1 MRVVLVGNYPKDRQ
15 ESMERFARM
24 MESGLKEAGH
34 TTKIWRPTVFFGA
47 FFKATSGGIG
57 KWFGYVDKWILFPL
71 VLRFRNLFSA
81 KDTQYHICDH
91 SNAFYLKHLPRQR
104 TIITCHDVLAI
115 RGARGHADAYC
126 PASSFGRIMQEW
138 ILSNLISARKIA
150 CVSQLTLN
158 QLKELAAGRVKDDS
172 NWRVVHNAFNGDF
185 APVPKEESQALLK
198 DTGLNLD
205 EPFILHIGSKLQRKN
220 RKMLLDMVYELDE
233 RYKGKICYAGNEIEE
248 SLYAHAVKLGLQDRL
263 VSVKKPPHA
272 VLKALYS
279 SCYAFI
285 FPSFSEGFGWPVIE
299 AQACGAAVVASNIA
313 PMPEISGGV
322 ALHADPH
329 QPRAFA
335 EAFLQLSD
343 KATKDTIISQ
353 GFNNIKRFCPALMIK
368 AYLSMYSTN

>member
-1 MRVVLVGNYPKDRQ
+1 MRIVLIGNYPKDRQ

-24 MESGLKEAGH
+24 LESGLEQAGH
-34 TTKIWRPTVFFGA
+34 TTEIWRPTVFFGS

-71 VLRFRNLFSA
+71 VLRLKNAFRP

-91 SNAFYLKHLPRQR
+91 SNAFYLKHLPKQR

-115 RGARGHADAYC
+115 RGAKGHADAYC
-126 PASSFGRIMQEW
+126 PASSFGKVMQEW
-138 ILSNLISARKIA
+138 ILSNLISAKKIA

-158 QLKELAAGRVKDDS
+158 QLKELAAGRGKDES
-172 NWRVVHNAFNGDF
+172 NWEVIHNGFNGDF
-185 APVPKEESQALLK
+185 APVAKAESEALLK
-198 DTGLNLD
+198 DAGLSAD
-205 EPFILHIGSKLQRKN
+205 EPYILHIGSKLQRKN
-220 RKMLLDMVYELDE
+220 RKMLLDMVHILGDK
-233 RYKGKICYAGNEIEE
+233 YKGRICYAGNEIEE

-272 VLKALYS
+272 TLKALYS

-299 AQACGAAVVASNIA
+299 AQACGAAVVASNIE

-329 QPRAFA
+329 QPQAFA
-335 EAFLQLSD
+335 AEFLKLSD
-343 KATKDTIISQ
+343 KATKDAIINQ
-353 GFNNIKRFCPALMIK
+353 GFVNVKRFSPDIMIK
-368 AYLSMYSTN
+368 AYLSMYSKN

>member
-1 MRVVLVGNYPKDRQ
+1 MRIVLVGNYPKDRQ

-24 MESGLKEAGH
+24 VESGLNNAGH
-34 TTKIWRPTVFFGA
+34 TTEIWRPTVLFGS

-71 VLRFRNLFSA
+71 VLRLKNAFRP

-91 SNAFYLKHLPRQR
+91 SNAFYLKHLPKQR

-126 PASSFGRIMQEW
+126 PASPFGKVMQEW

-150 CVSQLTLN
+150 CVSHLTLN
-158 QLKELAAGRVKDDS
+158 QLKELAAGKGKDAS
-172 NWRVVHNAFNGDF
+172 NWQVIHNAFNGDF
-185 APVPKEESQALLK
+185 SPVAKAESEVLLK
-198 DTGLNLD
+198 DAGLSAD
-205 EPFILHIGSKLQRKN
+205 EPYILHIGSKLQRKN
-220 RKMLLDMVYELDE
+220 RKMLLDMVHILGDK
-233 RYKGKICYAGNEIEE
+233 YKGKICYAGNEIEE
-248 SLYAHAVKLGLQDRL
+248 SLHAHAVKLGLQDRL

-272 VLKALYS
+272 TLKALYS

-299 AQACGAAVVASNIA
+299 AQACGAAVIASSIE
-313 PMPEISGGV
+313 PMPEVSGGV

-329 QPRAFA
+329 QPQAFA
-335 EAFLQLSD
+335 TEFLKLSD
-343 KATKDTIISQ
+343 KATKDAIINQ
-353 GFNNIKRFCPALMIK
+353 GFVNVKRFSPDIMIK
-368 AYLSMYSTN
+368 AYLSMYSKN